1 MTPGAYFGIV
11 PREIWSRQFQ
21 ADERGGKVR
30 LSTNLL
36 LVESGGVHTLI
47 DTGMTPPGWGGEDAR
62 HLRCAGPRHPHR
74 TPKVDGC

>member
-1 MTPGAYFGIV
+1 MSVLVLSDATFVLDPGAYFGIV

-36 LVESGGVHTLI
+36 LVESGGVHT
-47 DTGMTPPGWGGEDAR
+47 
-62 HLRCAGPRHPHR
+62 
-74 TPKVDGC
+74 